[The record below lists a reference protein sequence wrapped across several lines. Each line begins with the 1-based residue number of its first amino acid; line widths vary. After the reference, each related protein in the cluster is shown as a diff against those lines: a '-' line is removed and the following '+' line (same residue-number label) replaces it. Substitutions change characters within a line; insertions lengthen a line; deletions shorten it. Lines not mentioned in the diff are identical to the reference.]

1 MHEAANR
8 ANASFWDEL
17 CGTQLARSLGINDSS
32 PESLKR
38 FDDWYFAFYPYL
50 PRHIPFHEMRGMS
63 VLEVGLGYGT
73 VAQRLAES
81 CATYQGLDVAAGP
94 VQMVN
99 HRLGTN
105 GLNGNASQGSVLAA
119 PFEDETFDYVVA
131 IGCFHHTGD
140 VQRAV
145 DESWRMLKA
154 GGQLIFMVYYS
165 YSYRRWC
172 SAPLATLNSLGRE
185 RFSWRFQLQQA
196 ARERAAYDA
205 NATGAAAPIT
215 EFLSKRALSGICKR
229 FNDVDMML
237 ENASP
242 EGMFR
247 SFSRETLIASPLARY
262 AGLDVYLRAWK

>member
-1 MHEAANR
+1 M
-8 ANASFWDEL
+8 
-17 CGTQLARSLGINDSS
+17 
-32 PESLKR
+32 
-38 FDDWYFAFYPYL
+38 
-50 PRHIPFHEMRGMS
+50 RHAE

-99 HRLGTN
+99 HRLRTN
-105 GLNGNASQGSVLAA
+105 GLSGSASQGSVLAA
-119 PFEDETFDYVVA
+119 PFEDEKFDYVVA

-154 GGQLIFMVYYS
+154 GGQLIFMVYYA

-172 SAPLATLNSLGRE
+172 SAPVATLNSLGRE

-205 NATGAAAPIT
+205 NATGTAAPIT
-215 EFLSKRALSGICKR
+215 EFLSKRALSRICKR
-229 FNDVDMML
+229 FTDVDMTL

-247 SFSRETLIASPLARY
+247 SFSRETLIASPLSRY